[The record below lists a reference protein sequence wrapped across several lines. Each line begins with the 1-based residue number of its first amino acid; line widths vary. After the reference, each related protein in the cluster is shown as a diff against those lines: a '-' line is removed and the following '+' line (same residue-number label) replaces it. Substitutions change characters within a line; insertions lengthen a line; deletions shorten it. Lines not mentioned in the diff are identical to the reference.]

1 MDKILLLIEY
11 IQEYRSI
18 KEVFTTA
25 SMKRKK
31 ELESKI
37 DVFTYLIKREIEDG
51 KIK

>member
-11 IQEYRSI
+11 IQEYRSL
-18 KEVFTTA
+18 KEVYTA
-25 SMKRKK
+25 ISLKKKK

-37 DVFTYLIKREIEDG
+37 DVFTYLIKKEIHDG

>member
-25 SMKRKK
+25 SIKKKK

-37 DVFTYLIKREIEDG
+37 DVFTYLIKKDIQDG